1 MKFDSN
7 GNVII
12 IEYFCPQCDGT
23 NVSGFKRKFDEETQ
37 LWEKYDSGDCFCDD
51 CDEPLNKESRNIN
64 PVRILC
70 GTREIFQDRI
80 TGEWKTIS
88 RKRDEEGDST
98 QDDLGNSP

>member
-37 LWEKYDSGDCFCDD
+37 LWEKYDSGDCFCND
-51 CDEPLNKESRNIN
+51 CDEPLNKESRHIN

-70 GTREIFQDRI
+70 VTREIKKDV
-80 TGEWKTIS
+80 TK
-88 RKRDEEGDST
+88 DELIGSKS
-98 QDDLGNSP
+98 DLIKGYDKI